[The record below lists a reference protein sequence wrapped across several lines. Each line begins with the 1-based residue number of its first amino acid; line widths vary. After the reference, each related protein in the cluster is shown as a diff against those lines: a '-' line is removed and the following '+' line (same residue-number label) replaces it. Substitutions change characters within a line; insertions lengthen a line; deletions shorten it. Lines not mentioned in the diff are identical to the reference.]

1 MNKKQIKRVAKGY
14 YHELKL
20 YYQQLLPGY
29 GITSIHQFRVN
40 YKKLRAFL
48 RMIMSQEAAP
58 AQMPVTKELKATYR
72 LCGSIRDLQL
82 HRRQLQNAYR
92 GQQRTPG
99 TYLLHLK
106 QKTALLKKELRAGF
120 AETMITAGAKKTMRS
135 LPDSFSKK
143 QLHRYVTQ
151 QWDAVQQLI
160 DSRNFTDTNIH
171 QIRKLLKDLY
181 YNMNALDEG
190 SIAAENEKLL
200 TEISQKSFNTLLD
213 ELGKFQD
220 LTTEI
225 RLLNAFH
232 LKGLPATEKKG
243 LERLRDICVAQKNQ
257 MKRRLVEQLKTGYA
271 QK

>member
-1 MNKKQIKRVAKGY
+1 MNKKQIRRVVKGY

-29 GITSIHQFRVN
+29 GVTSIHQFRVN

-48 RMIMSQEAAP
+48 RMTMSREAAP
-58 AQMPVTKELKATYR
+58 AQMPVTKQLKATYR

-92 GQQRTPG
+92 GQQRPPG

-106 QKTALLKKELRAGF
+106 QQIALLKKELRAGF
-120 AETMITAGAKKTMRS
+120 AETIIAADVKKTMRS

-143 QLHRYVTQ
+143 QFHRYVKQ
-151 QWDAVQQLI
+151 QQDAVRQLV
-160 DSRNFTDTNIH
+160 NLGKFTDTNIH

-181 YNMNALDEG
+181 YNINATDAAG
-190 SIAAENEKLL
+190 IAAKKEKLPA
-200 TEISQKSFNTLLD
+200 EISQNSFNSLLD

-220 LTTEI
+220 LATEI

-243 LERLRDICVAQKNQ
+243 LERLRDICVVQKNQ
-257 MKRRLVEQLKTGYA
+257 LKRNLVGQLKCI
-271 QK
+271 